1 MRHDLALKTLGL
13 HPENAH
19 CAAALYVPLPK
30 SPTNQHRPR
39 PPTARRRRTKAAGP
53 RHDSTLCFQYVNDAA
68 TQGYRAGN
76 REPHIC
82 PLAACFQHVYVRKRV
97 NTLFFALAGCRC
109 LIPQAFPH
117 GYRAV
122 SLQQPAG
129 GDVSPLFRCV
139 AASSL
144 LSTTQR
150 PGQHP
155 PARTRASKTQ
165 LLLLVYE
172 PALHLWSVRFPC
184 LLGYAPTIRTQD

>member
-1 MRHDLALKTLGL
+1 MALKTLGL

-129 GDVSPLFRCV
+129 GDVSPLFRCRRQRSSSGCRLGRDFQDGEDDNGGCWQ
-139 AASSL
+139 AIAS
-144 LSTTQR
+144 R
-150 PGQHP
+150 K
-155 PARTRASKTQ
+155 PACFS
-165 LLLLVYE
+165 
-172 PALHLWSVRFPC
+172 
-184 LLGYAPTIRTQD
+184 